1 MFSRTKDFLKDFA
14 KSLSDLDHLFL
25 LPIYPAREK
34 PIKGVN
40 SSVLLDLVKL
50 DNKKLIKSKSELYTD
65 LDKEEDFIL
74 LTIGA
79 GDIDL
84 WVNDIFKYLNSK

>member
-1 MFSRTKDFLKDFA
+1 MDFQQ
-14 KSLSDLDHLFL
+14 L
-25 LPIYPAREK
+25 LTIYCRECHK
-34 PIKGVN
+34 VI
-40 SSVLLDLVKL
+40 
-50 DNKKLIKSKSELYTD
+50 IFTD

-84 WVNDIFKYLNSK
+84 WVNDI

>member
-1 MFSRTKDFLKDFA
+1 MDLNKPKLSLVGNP
-14 KSLSDLDHLFL
+14 KSL
-25 LPIYPAREK
+25 
-34 PIKGVN
+34 
-40 SSVLLDLVKL
+40 
-50 DNKKLIKSKSELYTD
+50 KKLIKSKSELFTD

-84 WVNDIFKYLNSK
+84 WVNDIFKYLYSK